1 MKKFIAIA
9 VAVLLVALSA
19 LPVFAES
26 LNSPI
31 ATKANYVIH
40 TSDDIEGG
48 KIVAQY
54 ETAVGEDGR
63 QTILLQGIPEEGYDF
78 GSWIIDGNYVPQ
90 GNLTDSVLKIVI
102 SSDITVK
109 AVFNKS
115 GAPTTAPVTPE
126 KKIVDDG
133 SKSPQT
139 GSTDYV
145 AYAVMFSSIV
155 ALIALAVVARR
166 RSKKK

>member
-48 KIVAQY
+48 KIH
-54 ETAVGEDGR
+54 R
-63 QTILLQGIPEEGYDF
+63 RKLC
-78 GSWIIDGNYVPQ
+78 
-90 GNLTDSVLKIVI
+90 
-102 SSDITVK
+102 
-109 AVFNKS
+109 
-115 GAPTTAPVTPE
+115 
-126 KKIVDDG
+126 
-133 SKSPQT
+133 SP
-139 GSTDYV
+139 G
-145 AYAVMFSSIV
+145 
-155 ALIALAVVARR
+155 
-166 RSKKK
+166 